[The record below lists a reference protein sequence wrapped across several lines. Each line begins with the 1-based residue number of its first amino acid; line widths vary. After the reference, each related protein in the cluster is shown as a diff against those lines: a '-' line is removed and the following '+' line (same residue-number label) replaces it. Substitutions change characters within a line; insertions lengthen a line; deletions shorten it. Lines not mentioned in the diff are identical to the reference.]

1 MKFKRII
8 LIIAGILVGLK
19 TTTASG
25 FEKLSPSRYLNKVLL
40 VKLPFSKNIPW
51 VFLGDIEFF
60 SIPQKLSN
68 LEKNPW
74 NVAETNIHTDPL
86 FFS

>member
-1 MKFKRII
+1 M
-8 LIIAGILVGLK
+8 GLK
-19 TTTASG
+19 TATASG
-25 FEKLSPSRYLNKVLL
+25 FEDLSPSRCLNKVFL

-51 VFLGDIEFF
+51 VFLGDIEFC

-68 LEKNPW
+68 LEKNPC
-74 NVAETNIHTDPL
+74 NVAETNIYTDPL

>member
-25 FEKLSPSRYLNKVLL
+25 FEELSSLNKVFL

-60 SIPQKLSN
+60 SIPQRLSN
-68 LEKNPW
+68 LEKNPC